1 MPVLV
6 TGGEGFI
13 GSHLVEALVA
23 GGRAS
28 ARASATTR
36 RSVGAGWLDQSD
48 VRASVEVM
56 PGDVRDAG
64 RVREAV
70 DGCDVVFH
78 LAALIGIP
86 YSYVAPE
93 SYIQTNVQGSFNV
106 ADACR
111 RVGVSRLVHTSTS
124 ETYGT
129 ARFVPITEEHP
140 LQPQSPYSAS
150 KIGGDMMALSLHHAF
165 ELPVA
170 VARPFNTYGPRQSTR
185 AVIPTILSQLIGGAT
200 EVKLGSLT
208 PTRDFNY
215 ATDTAAGMMA
225 IAECDACVGAVT
237 NIGSGEEISI
247 GDLAA
252 LLDRSRP
259 APTRRS
265 SSTSHAC
272 APKAAKST
280 ASSPT
285 TPRIRRTNRLV
296 APSPAPRR
304 PRPHHRL
311 GQRPPHRPRNR
322 QLLRLNRTGL
332 LTYVSG
338 GLVHPA
344 RERLTASSLLDDFA
358 GLSAAVQL
366 KTPLDMVDASAA
378 TRRSNTSARAAWA
391 ALLSGSASTAICA
404 S

>member
-1 MPVLV
+1 MSDWGGVNVLV

-13 GSHLVEALVA
+13 GSHLTEALVA
-23 GGRAS
+23 AGANVRVLSYYTSFGG
-28 ARASATTR
+28 T
-36 RSVGAGWLDQSD
+36 GWLDPSL
-48 VRASVEVM
+48 AEVL

-70 DGCDVVFH
+70 DGRDVVFH

-111 RVGVSRLVHTSTS
+111 RAGVSRMVHTSTS

-129 ARFVPITEEHP
+129 ALRVPIDEDHP

-150 KIGGDMMALSLHHAF
+150 KIGGDMMVLSLHHAF
-165 ELPVA
+165 GLPVA

-200 EVKLGSLT
+200 EVRLGSLT

-225 IAECDACVGAVT
+225 IAQADKCVGSAT

-247 GDLAA
+247 GDLAE
-252 LLDRSRP
+252 LLIEATNADAKVVVDRDRVRP
-259 APTRRS
+259 EGSEVDRLLADNTKIR
-265 SSTSHAC
+265 TL
-272 APKAAKST
+272 T
-280 ASSPT
+280 DWSPQ
-285 TPRIRRTNRLV
+285 I
-296 APSPAPRR
+296 
-304 PRPHHRL
+304 
-311 GQRPPHRPRNR
+311 G
-322 QLLRLNRTGL
+322 LR
-332 LTYVSG
+332 
-338 GLVHPA
+338 
-344 RERLTASSLLDDFA
+344 D
-358 GLSAAVQL
+358 GLSRTA
-366 KTPLDMVDASAA
+366 DWI
-378 TRRSNTSARAAWA
+378 RAH
-391 ALLSGSASTAICA
+391 LGELETGNYSV
-404 S
+404 